1 MLAHFPTVTQST
13 GFQPEPLRW
22 TVSDSDD
29 DNDSRFSDSDDDYDS
44 RFSDSDSDDDN
55 DSRFS
60 VSDDDNDSRFS
71 VSDSDSVVTQ
81 HSPLNTKHSLLTA
94 HHSLLIAHY
103 SLLTTQCV
111 PEIFHLGFYLLFRE
125 LRYVISNSA

>member
-1 MLAHFPTVTQST
+1 MVLIRRQMLAHFPTVTQST

-29 DNDSRFSDSDDDYDS
+29 DNDS